1 MRMDSPTRRFRGR
14 FATTFR
20 FNTKMWEPFLFY
32 LSNYHPKKSK
42 STDKGTIIDFFPR
55 IMLTSNRK
63 YGQYFLIPMVCG
75 RDGREMNNRFF
86 IAPVLAALIL
96 FGLFKV
102 FHRPQALPDHTKTE
116 TSAESPQEIRGV
128 VHPGETMSDIFK
140 KYGLHSQDLF
150 HLKEA
155 STGVHR
161 LGKITTGKPYRI
173 ELGPD
178 NSVLSLTYQIN
189 DDVLLNITRGNSEF
203 RAEKIAIPYET
214 KTSKVGGTIENNLY
228 DSLGNGGES
237 GILAYALSDIFSW
250 DIDFTTDLR
259 NGDTFK
265 IVVEEQWLNG
275 RFKRY
280 GNILAAEFTN
290 DGKVYRAFRYEG
302 PNGRAGYFDEEGN
315 SLQRSFL
322 KAPLSYRRIS
332 SGFTYSRMHPILKIR
347 RPHLGVDYV
356 APRGTPVSALG
367 DGTIQFAGYKGANG
381 NLVILRHPKGFTTYY
396 GHLQKIRRGIRR
408 GARVAQGDVI
418 GYVGSTGRATGPHLD
433 FRMKKGNRFINPLRV
448 DVPRRSGI
456 PKNLIADYDKVRQE
470 RGLELTSI
478 VPSPQKPEPESKT
491 QTVAYAR

>member
-1 MRMDSPTRRFRGR
+1 M
-14 FATTFR
+14 
-20 FNTKMWEPFLFY
+20 
-32 LSNYHPKKSK
+32 
-42 STDKGTIIDFFPR
+42 IIDFFPR
-55 IMLTSNRK
+55 KKLTSNRK
-63 YGQYFLIPMVCG
+63 YGQYFLIPILY
-75 RDGREMNNRFF
+75 GREMNNRLF

-102 FHRPQALPDHTKTE
+102 FHRPQPLPGHTRTE
-116 TSAESPQEIRGV
+116 TPTESSKEIRGV
-128 VHPGETMSDIFK
+128 VKPGETMFDIFK
-140 KYGLHSQDLF
+140 KYGLPSQDLF
-150 HLKEA
+150 YLKKA
-155 STGVHR
+155 SVGVHR

-189 DDVLLNITRGNSEF
+189 ADFLLNITRADPGF
-203 RAEKIAIPYET
+203 RAEKITIPYVT
-214 KTSKVGGTIENNLY
+214 KLSKVGGTIENNLY
-228 DSLGNGGES
+228 DSLGNGGDS
-237 GILAYALSDIFSW
+237 GLLAYALSDIFSW

-265 IVVEEQWLNG
+265 IIVEEQWLDG

-302 PNGRAGYFDEEGN
+302 PDGRAGYFDEEGK

-332 SGFTYSRMHPILKIR
+332 SGFSYSRMHPILKIR

-396 GHLQKIRRGIRR
+396 GHLHKIRRGIRR

-448 DVPRRSGI
+448 DVPRSSGI
-456 PKNLIADYDKVRQE
+456 PKNLLADYDKIRQK
-470 RGLELTSI
+470 RGLELASI
-478 VPSPQKPEPESKT
+478 VPSPQKPEPESKS
-491 QTVAYAR
+491 QSVAYAR

>member
-1 MRMDSPTRRFRGR
+1 M
-14 FATTFR
+14 
-20 FNTKMWEPFLFY
+20 N
-32 LSNYHPKKSK
+32 KK
-42 STDKGTIIDFFPR
+42 
-55 IMLTSNRK
+55 L
-63 YGQYFLIPMVCG
+63 V
-75 RDGREMNNRFF
+75 
-86 IAPVLAALIL
+86 IAPLLAVLIL
-96 FGLFKV
+96 FGLFKI
-102 FHRPQALPDHTKTE
+102 FHH
-116 TSAESPQEIRGV
+116 PQELPGHAQTEKSGESSREIRDV
-128 VHPGETMSDIFK
+128 VKPGETMFDIFN
-140 KYGLHSQDLF
+140 KYGLHSQELF

-155 STGVHR
+155 SAGVHR

-189 DDVLLNITRGNSEF
+189 DDVLLNITRADPGF
-203 RAEKIAIPYET
+203 RAEKITIPYET

-228 DSLGNGGES
+228 DALGNGGES
-237 GILAYALSDIFSW
+237 ALLAYALSDIFSW

-265 IVVEEQWLNG
+265 IVVEEQWLDG

-280 GNILAAEFTN
+280 GSILAAEFTN
-290 DGKVYRAFRYEG
+290 DGKAYRAFRYEG
-302 PNGRAGYFDEEGN
+302 PDGRTGYYDEAGK

-332 SGFTYSRMHPILKIR
+332 SGFTNSRRHPILKIR
-347 RPHLGVDYV
+347 RPHRGVDYV

-396 GHLQKIRRGIRR
+396 GHLHKIRKGIRR

-418 GYVGSTGRATGPHLD
+418 GYVGSTGRTTGPHLH
-433 FRMKKGNRFINPLRV
+433 FQMKKGNRIINPLRV
-448 DVPRRSGI
+448 DVPRSSGI
-456 PKNLIADYDKVRQE
+456 PKNLLADYDKIRQE
-470 RGLELTSI
+470 RGLELASI

-491 QTVAYAR
+491 QTIASAR

>member
-470 RGLELTSI
+470 RGLELASI